1 MRADLHGCSRRP
13 LTCCYCCNAQVI
25 GLLGGT
31 WNPDTRQL
39 VVIEAYACRRA
50 EGSDAATSVELD
62 PAAQVEVQHLMEQKG
77 QKCVGW

>member
-1 MRADLHGCSRRP
+1 MHVNSCRTLI
-13 LTCCYCCNAQVI
+13 YCCCRRIAQVI